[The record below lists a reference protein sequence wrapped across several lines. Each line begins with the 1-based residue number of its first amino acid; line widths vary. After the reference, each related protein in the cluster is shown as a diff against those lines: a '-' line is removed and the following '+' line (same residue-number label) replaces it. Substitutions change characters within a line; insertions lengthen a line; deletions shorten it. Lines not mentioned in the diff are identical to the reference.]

1 MKTFIVSILCF
12 VFGFLIGKLSSYDH
26 KIVTTS
32 TPSLSSTSTQEF
44 LNNLTTDSHNSANNS
59 QTKTRPPF
67 TSVSLGLSNIID
79 YIPNESIS
87 SVMNLFFHSSDLNEL
102 DNVNDFA
109 KRYLEEMS
117 SNPSA
122 IDPESF
128 TSLNVSTDQENI
140 FSGTL
145 LSLINTEPVYA
156 HFDVSGGL
164 ASGNNKIFSRWT
176 NLDTNEVLFFN
187 RSNIQSDSDKN
198 WVSFTPTGGWT
209 AGSYEV
215 TFYQFG
221 SQLRKLASQ
230 NFYIEIKDNHNI
242 EE

>member
-1 MKTFIVSILCF
+1 VIT
-12 VFGFLIGKLSSYDH
+12 KLSG
-26 KIVTTS
+26 KCG
-32 TPSLSSTSTQEF
+32 
-44 LNNLTTDSHNSANNS
+44 LN
-59 QTKTRPPF
+59 
-67 TSVSLGLSNIID
+67 
-79 YIPNESIS
+79 
-87 SVMNLFFHSSDLNEL
+87 
-102 DNVNDFA
+102 
-109 KRYLEEMS
+109 
-117 SNPSA
+117 
-122 IDPESF
+122 
-128 TSLNVSTDQENI
+128 
-140 FSGTL
+140 
-145 LSLINTEPVYA
+145 NTEPVYA

-198 WVSFTPTGGWT
+198 WVAFTPTGGWT

-221 SQLRKLASQ
+221 SQLRKLANQ